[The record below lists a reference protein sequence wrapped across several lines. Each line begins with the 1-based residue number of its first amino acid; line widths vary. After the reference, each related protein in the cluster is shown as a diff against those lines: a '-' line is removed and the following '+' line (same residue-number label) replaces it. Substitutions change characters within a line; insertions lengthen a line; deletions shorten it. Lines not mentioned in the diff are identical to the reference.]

1 MRQAEHHAANAHGG
15 RWVGQP
21 RDAVA
26 GAEAGAEAE
35 AAAEAGSGAAKRVHG
50 EEEAREE
57 ITLMLPPEVHKRL
70 KGDRPAA

>member
-1 MRQAEHHAANAHGG
+1 MAGAEAGSE
-15 RWVGQP
+15 V
-21 RDAVA
+21 VA

-57 ITLMLPPEVHKRL
+57 VTLMLPPEVHKRL
-70 KGDRPAA
+70 KGHRPAA